1 MSIELEEHETP
12 SDLLA
17 DVLARVAQKMAEIA
31 AAEEVVKRLDK
42 ELNELESQATEQLA
56 LSGLERCT
64 VAGKTWWRDE
74 TLLCSSLKEYRE
86 EMLEAA
92 RAEKLEDA
100 ISVNTATLKAWL
112 TERAKARDIPLE
124 DAVKGTRFDGLVSQC
139 VKVRLR
145 SRTVG

>member
-12 SDLLA
+12 NGVLA
-17 DVLARVAQKMAEIA
+17 DVLGRVAEKMTEIA
-31 AAEEVVKRLDK
+31 AAEQVVKRLEK
-42 ELNELESQATEQLA
+42 ELEELEGQATEQLG

-92 RAEKLEDA
+92 RAENLEDA
-100 ISVNTATLKAWL
+100 IAVNTATLKAWL
-112 TERAKARDIPLE
+112 TERAKARNIPLE
-124 DAVKGTRFDGLVSQC
+124 DAVKGTRFDGLVSQF
-139 VKVRLR
+139 VKIRLR
-145 SRTVG
+145 SRTIG

>member
-12 SDLLA
+12 NGVLA
-17 DVLARVAQKMAEIA
+17 DVLGRVAEKMTEIA
-31 AAEEVVKRLDK
+31 SAEQVVKRLEK
-42 ELNELESQATEQLA
+42 ELEELEGQATEQLG

-86 EMLEAA
+86 KMLEAA
-92 RAEKLEDA
+92 RAENLEDA
-100 ISVNTATLKAWL
+100 IAVNTATLKAWL
-112 TERAKARDIPLE
+112 TERAKARNIPLE
-124 DAVKGTRFDGLVSQC
+124 DAVKGTRFDGLVSQF

-145 SRTVG
+145 SRTVA

>member
-12 SDLLA
+12 NGVLA
-17 DVLARVAQKMAEIA
+17 DVLGRVAEKMTEIA
-31 AAEEVVKRLDK
+31 AAEQVVKRLEK
-42 ELNELESQATEQLA
+42 ELEELEGQATEQLG

-100 ISVNTATLKAWL
+100 IAVNTATLKAWL
-112 TERAKARDIPLE
+112 TERAKARNIPLE
-124 DAVKGTRFDGLVSQC
+124 DAVKGTRFDGLVSQF
-139 VKVRLR
+139 VKIRLR
-145 SRTVG
+145 SRTLA